1 MNEDLKQKVL
11 IRIVDDDAL
20 VRESLCFMLACHG
33 WRSTC
38 YDSARAFLS
47 ADASTVPGCLLL
59 DIRMPGKD
67 GVAALKEIL
76 AARPDRK
83 VIMLTTAGTEEDV
96 YQSLT
101 IGAKG
106 YVMKDSAPGN
116 IVDAIRAVAEGR
128 TYVPE
133 EIRKL
138 YEARSHAPELTPRE
152 LETLQ
157 LLAQGL
163 SNREIAA
170 RLGVSENGAKV
181 HLKHVNEKLDA
192 KDRVDAVAIGLRK
205 GLLHS

>member
-1 MNEDLKQKVL
+1 MKVIRVAVIDDHAVVRMGLKY
-11 IRIVDDDAL
+11 AL
-20 VRESLCFMLACHG
+20 SVFKDIQFAGEHPDGEGA
-33 WRSTC
+33 
-38 YDSARAFLS
+38 AAFVEKTGP
-47 ADASTVPGCLLL
+47 DVVLL

-67 GVAALKEIL
+67 GVAALREIL
-76 AARPDRK
+76 AVRPDRK

>member
-1 MNEDLKQKVL
+1 MKVIRVAVIDDHAVVRMGLKYALSVFKDIQFAGEHPDGEGAAAFVAKTNPD
-11 IRIVDDDAL
+11 IV
-20 VRESLCFMLACHG
+20 
-33 WRSTC
+33 
-38 YDSARAFLS
+38 
-47 ADASTVPGCLLL
+47 LL

-76 AARPDRK
+76 AARPDQK
-83 VIMLTTAGTEEDV
+83 VVMLTTVGTEEDV

-101 IGAKG
+101 AGAKG

-128 TYVPE
+128 SYVPE

-138 YEARSHAPELTPRE
+138 YEDRSHAPELTPRE

-181 HLKHVNEKLDA
+181 HLKHVNEKLGA

-205 GLLHS
+205 GILHS

>member
-1 MNEDLKQKVL
+1 MKVIRVAVIDDHAVVRMGLKY
-11 IRIVDDDAL
+11 AL
-20 VRESLCFMLACHG
+20 SVFKDIQFAGEHPDGEGA
-33 WRSTC
+33 
-38 YDSARAFLS
+38 AAFVEKTGP
-47 ADASTVPGCLLL
+47 DVVLL

-83 VIMLTTAGTEEDV
+83 VIMPTTAGTEEDV

-138 YEARSHAPELTPRE
+138 
-152 LETLQ
+152 
-157 LLAQGL
+157 
-163 SNREIAA
+163 
-170 RLGVSENGAKV
+170 
-181 HLKHVNEKLDA
+181 
-192 KDRVDAVAIGLRK
+192 
-205 GLLHS
+205 

>member
-1 MNEDLKQKVL
+1 MKVIRVAVIDDHAVVRMGLKY
-11 IRIVDDDAL
+11 AL
-20 VRESLCFMLACHG
+20 SVFKDIQFAGEHPDGEGA
-33 WRSTC
+33 
-38 YDSARAFLS
+38 AAFVEKTGP
-47 ADASTVPGCLLL
+47 DVVLL

>member
-1 MNEDLKQKVL
+1 MKVIRVAVIDDHAVVRMGLKYALSVFKDIQFAGEHPDGEGAAAFVEKTGPD
-11 IRIVDDDAL
+11 IV
-20 VRESLCFMLACHG
+20 
-33 WRSTC
+33 
-38 YDSARAFLS
+38 
-47 ADASTVPGCLLL
+47 LL

-138 YEARSHAPELTPRE
+138 YEARSRAPGLTPRE